1 MHVGLHDGRA
11 EGPADAPPALQQAGQ
26 EAPGPQFRE
35 RELKAAAPAWSRSSP
50 GDRCARRCGWRGARP
65 TGHRTSHPPRPRSV
79 PAATAR
85 RPRGRVQDHLPNGVT
100 HADEAGHAGTRPPCT
115 LESNCPFTPDS
126 CAVACQL
133 SRQQTPAD
141 GAPQGAETRALTCC
155 RGRAARKHRAGLAP
169 RCPRGGQA
177 GEASGGDGSPGRK
190 PICQGLHRVVCPTTE
205 LPHRVGKDSVRGS
218 GLGGPAV
225 LMSLHPVPPVGAAV
239 VASVIARSYVA

>member
-1 MHVGLHDGRA
+1 MCHDCRG
-11 EGPADAPPALQQAGQ
+11 EGC
-26 EAPGPQFRE
+26 
-35 RELKAAAPAWSRSSP
+35 AAPWP
-50 GDRCARRCGWRGARP
+50 WRCGCSCRPRRMISRIPQPAP
-65 TGHRTSHPPRPRSV
+65 TGVRTGELSD
-79 PAATAR
+79 AATILKPAVLYQR
-85 RPRGRVQDHLPNGVT
+85 AQQEVPTV
-100 HADEAGHAGTRPPCT
+100 PPGA
-115 LESNCPFTPDS
+115 NCPSTPDS

-190 PICQGLHRVVCPTTE
+190 PIYQGLHHVVSPTTE
-205 LPHRVGKDSVRGS
+205 LPHQVGKNSLRGS
-218 GLGGPAV
+218 GSGGPAV

-239 VASVIARSYVA
+239 VASVIAQSYVA